1 MARAAAFVSMFLAAA
16 FAFSMAGYYLAV
28 RRPDEVVEVR
38 LQRLVVPVEEG
49 KEEEAKKKAEA
60 AAEALR
66 EGKPFEEVAREA
78 GDKYAAR
85 TRGETG
91 YVRRGQL
98 GKDLGEPA
106 FSAPL
111 LQVQGPLK
119 TELGYVVFVVVEKR
133 MRY

>member
-16 FAFSMAGYYLAV
+16 FACSMAAYYLAV

-38 LQRLVVPVEEG
+38 LQRLVVRVEEG
-49 KEEEAKKKAEA
+49 KEEEAKEKAEA

-66 EGKPFEEVAREA
+66 EGKPFVEVAEKA
-78 GDKYAAR
+78 GDQYAVR
-85 TRGETG
+85 TRGETV
-91 YVRRGQL
+91 YVRGGQL
-98 GKDLGEPA
+98 EEGLEEPA

-119 TELGYVVFVVVEKR
+119 TELGYVVFIVVEKR